1 MPRHFEDFPVGSSM
15 TFGAKTVTKE
25 EIVAFARV
33 WDAQAF
39 HTDESAAKDTFAG
52 ELIAS
57 GWHSCGML
65 MRMIADGFLLDASS
79 RGAPGVDEVKWLRP
93 VRPGDRIEARYEVL
107 EARTSRSRPD
117 MGLTRFRFQLVDE
130 SGRPVLE
137 QVNWIMLGT
146 RAAADDAAPPAGS
159 APPAGAPG
167 GAAAEERRFDP
178 ERPSPCF
185 EDLVVGETTWLGTHL
200 FPQDEII
207 AFARDYDPQAFHVD
221 PEAAR
226 RSPFGALAASG
237 WHTGA
242 AWMKCM
248 VSSRDAIR
256 EAALAQGDRPARLGS
271 SPGFSNLKWLKPVY
285 ADDVVTYRTTTTSKR
300 ASVTRPRWGLVFHHN
315 TGHNQRGELV
325 FSFDGCVFW
334 ERRPA

>member
-1 MPRHFEDFPVGSSM
+1 MPRHFEDFPVGSSQV
-15 TFGAKTVTKE
+15 FGSKIVSRE

-39 HTDESAAKDTFAG
+39 HTDEVAAKDTFAG
-52 ELIAS
+52 TLIAS

-93 VRPGDRIEARYEVL
+93 VRPGDKIEARYEVI
-107 EARTSRSRPD
+107 EARASRSRPD

-146 RAAADDAAPPAGS
+146 RLAADDAAPPPGVAPRAGEAGGGS
-159 APPAGAPG
+159 A
-167 GAAAEERRFDP
+167 EEQRSDPRR
-178 ERPSPCF
+178 SSIYF
-185 EDLVVGETTWLGTHL
+185 EDLAVGETAWLGTHR

-207 AFARDYDPQAFHVD
+207 AFATAYDPQAFHVD

-226 RSPFGALAASG
+226 MSPFGALAASG

-248 VSSRDAIR
+248 VASQDAIR
-256 EAALAQGDRPARLGS
+256 DAALARGDRPVRLGS

-300 ASVTRPRWGLVFHHN
+300 VSASRPRWGLVFHHN
-315 TGHNQRGELV
+315 TGHNQLGELV